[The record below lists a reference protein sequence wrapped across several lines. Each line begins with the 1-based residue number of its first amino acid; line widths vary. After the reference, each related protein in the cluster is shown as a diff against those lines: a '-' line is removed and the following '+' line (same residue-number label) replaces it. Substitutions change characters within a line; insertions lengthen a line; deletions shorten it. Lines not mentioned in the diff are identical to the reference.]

1 MFWGEEI
8 KTQVNQ
14 TNKIT
19 QTKQNKTYKQ
29 TKPTKPKNIPGD
41 RELGSSLNGI
51 TLRYFLVHFYITFE
65 AAFSGI

>member
-29 TKPTKPKNIPGD
+29 TKPKNIPGD

-65 AAFSGI
+65 AAFLGI